1 MTQTKF
7 HQLTTQQ
14 NANTLTTKQQQQ
26 QHRVEVN
33 FKIKSH
39 PQFKRNTKR

>member
-7 HQLTTQQ
+7 HQLTTKQ
-14 NANTLTTKQQQQ
+14 NANTLTTKQQQ

-39 PQFKRNTKR
+39 TQFKRNTKR